1 MRDLAELERFLE
13 ADVPQGEPAHIAESY
28 LEMANET
35 MLHWLAAR
43 ELEPTDEKKE
53 GFSLLA
59 WHRQACK
66 GDPTFNACRETCRE
80 VAYHYNLITLD
91 PTHEAT
97 SKRLNMMRM
106 VTKHLY
112 LFITN
117 KMMDEKVGEF
127 CCSSK
132 VNRLNK
138 HEINQ
143 KAGDSHG

>member
-1 MRDLAELERFLE
+1 MRDLAALETLLE
-13 ADVPQGEPAHIAESY
+13 TDVPLGAPADIAADY
-28 LEMANET
+28 LEMADDT
-35 MLHWLAAR
+35 MLHWLKAR
-43 ELEPTDEKKE
+43 DLEPTNEKKE
-53 GFSLLA
+53 GFILLA
-59 WHRQACK
+59 RQRQACK

-80 VAYHYNLITLD
+80 IAWHYNLVTLD
-91 PTHEAT
+91 PDHTLT

-138 HEINQ
+138 HEMNH
-143 KAGDSHG
+143 KTGDSHG

>member
-1 MRDLAELERFLE
+1 MRELAEIETLLD
-13 ADVPQGEPAHIAESY
+13 ADVPDGSPAAIAADY
-28 LEMANET
+28 LALADET

-43 ELEPTDEKKE
+43 ELEPTDAKKE

-80 VAYHYNLITLD
+80 IAYHYNLVTLD
-91 PTHEAT
+91 PEHEAT
-97 SKRLNMMRM
+97 RARLNMMRM

-143 KAGDSHG
+143 NTGDSHG

>member
-1 MRDLAELERFLE
+1 MRELAEIETLLD
-13 ADVPQGEPAHIAESY
+13 ADVPDGSPANIAAAY
-28 LEMANET
+28 LALAAET

-43 ELEPTDEKKE
+43 ELEPTDAKKE

-80 VAYHYNLITLD
+80 IAYHYNLVTLD
-91 PTHEAT
+91 PEHEAT
-97 SKRLNMMRM
+97 RARLNMMRM

-143 KAGDSHG
+143 NTGDSHG